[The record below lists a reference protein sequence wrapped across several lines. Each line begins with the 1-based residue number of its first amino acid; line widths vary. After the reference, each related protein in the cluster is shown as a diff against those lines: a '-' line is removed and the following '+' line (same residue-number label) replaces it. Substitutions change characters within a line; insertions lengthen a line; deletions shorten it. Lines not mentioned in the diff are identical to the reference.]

1 MKKAIENSL
10 NPARQKARRGDGSMV
25 LQESGEMYL
34 ETILILGK
42 RKNLVRAID
51 VSEEMGISKAS
62 VSRAIHLL
70 EDGGFLTIESGALC
84 LTDVGR
90 EYGERIYERHATL
103 TRCFVALGV
112 DREIAANDACR
123 IEHIISDECFAALK
137 KHFAAFD
144 ERGET
149 QRPVSAVH
157 QAGTTA

>member
-1 MKKAIENSL
+1 
-10 NPARQKARRGDGSMV
+10 MV
-25 LQESGEMYL
+25 LQESGELYL
-34 ETILILGK
+34 ETIYVLSQK
-42 RKNLVRAID
+42 KTRVRASD
-51 VSEEMGISKAS
+51 VSTEMRVTRPS
-62 VSRAIHLL
+62 VSRAIHIL

-137 KHFAAFD
+137 THFTALGD
-144 ERGET
+144 E
-149 QRPVSAVH
+149 
-157 QAGTTA
+157 TAQLIMAR

>member
-10 NPARQKARRGDGSMV
+10 NTARQKTRRGDGSMV

-34 ETILILGK
+34 ETIYVLSQK
-42 RKNLVRAID
+42 KTYVRASD
-51 VSEEMGISKAS
+51 VSTEMRVTRPS

-70 EDGGFLTIESGALC
+70 EDGGFLTIESGALR

-137 KHFAAFD
+137 THFTVTGD
-144 ERGET
+144 E
-149 QRPVSAVH
+149 
-157 QAGTTA
+157 TARLVMAR

>member
-1 MKKAIENSL
+1 MIKKAIENSL
-10 NPARQKARRGDGSMV
+10 NTARQKTRRGDGSMV

-34 ETILILGK
+34 ETIYVLSQK
-42 RKNLVRAID
+42 KTYVRASD
-51 VSEEMGISKAS
+51 VSTEMRVTRPS

-137 KHFAAFD
+137 THFMALGD
-144 ERGET
+144 E
-149 QRPVSAVH
+149 
-157 QAGTTA
+157 TAQLVMAR